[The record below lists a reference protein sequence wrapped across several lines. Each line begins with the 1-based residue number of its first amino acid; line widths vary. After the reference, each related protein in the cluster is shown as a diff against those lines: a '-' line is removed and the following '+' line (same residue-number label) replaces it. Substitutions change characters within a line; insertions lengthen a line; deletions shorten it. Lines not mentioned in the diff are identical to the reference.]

1 MATHKTA
8 APPDMQAGHGTALWW
23 TILIM
28 GTTVSVILNL
38 WHALSLTSQQTLDT
52 AKAAG
57 KSAAEVGSG
66 HPVLGII
73 FALVPAVFAALLSH
87 GLVSPM
93 AAKWFR
99 AAILALFGIS
109 MLTSISSQAAVMRP
123 YGGGYGAEWSIPLVL
138 DASAL
143 LALHFITKAATATRE
158 AIIWEQQEAEL
169 AVMKAELRPIVEA
182 ELRTELEAEVQA
194 RRTELEAEA
203 ARIREAE
210 LEAVR
215 AEVQAE
221 LGAKLQASQDE
232 MEAALAARE
241 AELDTQFAALM
252 AQAETQLRQDAEIEM
267 QQRLRRAEVET
278 EARVRLELTAHAKP
292 KTRAKTAKTPAKKT
306 AHDGLSAKDRARILL
321 TDNPGITGTE
331 LGRALNVSDRYGRQL
346 LEQLLEENAA
356 TADVSGPEVVLRA
369 VN

>member
-1 MATHKTA
+1 
-8 APPDMQAGHGTALWW
+8 
-23 TILIM
+23 M

-38 WHALSLTSQQTLDT
+38 WHALSLTGPETVAA

-57 KSAAEVGSG
+57 KTAPEVGTG

-99 AAILALFGIS
+99 AAILALFAVS
-109 MLTSISSQAAVMRP
+109 MLTSIASQAAVMRP

-143 LALHFITKAATATRE
+143 LALHFITKAATTARE
-158 AIIWEQQEAEL
+158 AIVWEQQEAEL
-169 AVMKAELRPIVEA
+169 AVMKAELRPLVEA
-182 ELRTELEAEVQA
+182 ELRAELEAEVQA
-194 RRTELEAEA
+194 LRAELETEA
-203 ARIREAE
+203 ARTREAE
-210 LEAVR
+210 RDAVR

-221 LGAKLQASQDE
+221 LGTELQASRRE
-232 MEAALAARE
+232 METALAARE
-241 AELDTQFAALM
+241 VELNKQLADRM
-252 AQAETQLRQDAEIEM
+252 AQAETQIRRDAESDT
-267 QQRLRRAEVET
+267 QRRVRRAEVET
-278 EARVRLELTAHAKP
+278 EARVRLELTADAKP
-292 KTRAKTAKTPAKKT
+292 KTRAKTAATPAKKT
-306 AHDGLSAKDRARILL
+306 TRTDLSTKDRARILRI
-321 TDNPGITGTE
+321 DRPGITGTE

-346 LEQLLEENAA
+346 LEQLLEEEAGA
-356 TADVSGPEVVLRA
+356 PDVSASEVVLRA